1 MIDEVDKLSAV
12 AAVERHFG
20 LRGPL
25 SCCTAAR
32 AESDVRISLCQLTKP
47 TLTPHSFLSFAASTP
62 HEFIITGGFNI
73 HLDNPADT
81 LTSQFLSLLSS
92 FNLSQHVHFP
102 AHDTK
107 SHS

>member
-62 HEFIITGGFNI
+62 HEFIITGDFNI

-81 LTSQFLSLLSS
+81 LTSVSVSSNFFQSLSTLSLPYAR
-92 FNLSQHVHFP
+92 Q
-102 AHDTK
+102 K